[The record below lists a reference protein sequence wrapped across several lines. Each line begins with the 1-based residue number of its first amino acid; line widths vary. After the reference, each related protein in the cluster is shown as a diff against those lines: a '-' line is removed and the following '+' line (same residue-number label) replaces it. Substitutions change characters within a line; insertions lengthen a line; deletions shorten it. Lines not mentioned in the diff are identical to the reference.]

1 MEKLKNKIVLVID
14 DDERNLFAIMSYLET
29 LEIETKAAYNGAQA
43 ILMLQR
49 ELKPDMILL
58 DIMMPIM
65 DGYEMLGFIKHTD
78 ELKHIPV
85 IVITAKATKADKEKC
100 LEAGAWDYVSKPI
113 DMKALIEKMNHWMA

>member
-1 MEKLKNKIVLVID
+1 MKNKIVLIVD
-14 DDERNLFAIMSYLET
+14 DDERNLFALKSYFET
-29 LEIETKAAYNGAQA
+29 LEIKTIAAYNGAQA
-43 ILMLQR
+43 IIMLRDDQ
-49 ELKPDMILL
+49 KPDLILL

-85 IVITAKATKADKEKC
+85 IVVTAKATKADKEKC

-113 DMKALIEKMNHWMA
+113 DMKTLIEKMNRWMA